1 MKWLTFTLLML
12 LCVNNFYSMRLEKLD
27 TLNRP
32 SNDLNKQGILAKV
45 HILNTEIENKYALFI
60 NANSSSTKIKEG
72 FNLSNVY
79 EILSDTST
87 FFLAGICDRSFL
99 ITAIMAQNYSKLI
112 VFISAISSFIII
124 EYISV
129 QIGLSV
135 PDYIPTY
142 LVDILAVLVFL
153 YIGMKMLIDGLK
165 ISHKMNCEKMTALHD
180 EINKEIFRENE
191 ILAQINQ
198 QENLEE
204 IKSSNFKEILEVFVQ
219 IFILLFLSEL
229 GEKSQLSTIYV
240 SKNFNQ
246 LVIFSSVMF
255 AQILLTSVAVL
266 VSLYLSRIF
275 SEKTLNITA
284 GIMTIALGVIYLYLT
299 YINDFVIIN
308 RTWHNLV
315 ESYQIN
321 PHLQK
326 IPEREV
332 IKNSFLQI

>member
-60 NANSSSTKIKEG
+60 NANSSSTKITEG
-72 FNLSNVY
+72 FNLSKIY
-79 EILSDTST
+79 EILSDTRT
-87 FFLAGICDRSFL
+87 FFLAGMCDKSFL
-99 ITAIMAQNYSKLI
+99 ITAIMAQKYSKLI

-135 PDYIPTY
+135 PDNIPTY

-153 YIGMKMLIDGLK
+153 FIGMKMLIDGLK

-198 QENLEE
+198 KENLEE

-229 GEKSQLSTIYV
+229 GEKSQLSTIYI
-240 SKNFNQ
+240 SKNFNPF
-246 LVIFSSVMF
+246 VIFSSVIF

-308 RTWHNLV
+308 
-315 ESYQIN
+315 
-321 PHLQK
+321 
-326 IPEREV
+326 
-332 IKNSFLQI
+332 NSNN